1 MSEQF
6 PQEEFQEILR
16 EFHSEA
22 QEILAGLEEDMV
34 RLEREPGNR
43 ELVNRI
49 FRAMHTLKGN
59 SAFLGFTKMT
69 SVTHEAENVLNKI
82 RNGSLVL
89 TGTVMDA
96 LLASVD
102 VVKALLREIIAG
114 EDHSVEVDRAVALL
128 QGAPNADGNGEPEA
142 DAPLTA
148 ESSDRELADLKE
160 ATMIRVEVQRLDHLM
175 NLIGELVIGRNRLH
189 KVRTDFEHMHGE
201 DSLVV
206 DLTQVSGQ
214 ISLVSSELQEAVM
227 KARMVP
233 IRNVFNRFP
242 RLVRDLSRERE
253 KAVDLVVNGHETELD
268 RSLIEKVWDPLVHL
282 IRNAIDHG
290 LESPAE
296 RAAAGKPERG
306 QIILTA
312 RQEGSHI
319 VISVEDD
326 GRGIDPARVLAK
338 ARRFGLVG
346 EDETL
351 SEQETLNLIFSP
363 GFSTKDEVTDVSG
376 RGVGLDVVKTNL
388 KRLNGLIDV
397 TTVKGVG
404 TRFTLK
410 IPLTLAIVQ
419 ALLIQ
424 VKDEV
429 AAIPLALV
437 VETVRLHPDE
447 VHTING
453 RPVLRI
459 RDHVLPLLWLHD
471 LFSAPRPAER
481 RFNAIIVGLAEERV
495 ALGVDALL
503 GQQEVVVKSVGS
515 YLGEIR
521 GIAGATILGDGRV
534 VVILDVAAL
543 IDEAK
548 SALAVRR

>member
-1 MSEQF
+1 
-6 PQEEFQEILR
+6 
-16 EFHSEA
+16 
-22 QEILAGLEEDMV
+22 
-34 RLEREPGNR
+34 
-43 ELVNRI
+43 
-49 FRAMHTLKGN
+49 
-59 SAFLGFTKMT
+59 
-69 SVTHEAENVLNKI
+69 
-82 RNGSLVL
+82 
-89 TGTVMDA
+89 
-96 LLASVD
+96 
-102 VVKALLREIIAG
+102 
-114 EDHSVEVDRAVALL
+114 
-128 QGAPNADGNGEPEA
+128 
-142 DAPLTA
+142 
-148 ESSDRELADLKE
+148 
-160 ATMIRVEVQRLDHLM
+160 
-175 NLIGELVIGRNRLH
+175 
-189 KVRTDFEHMHGE
+189 VRTDFEREHEG

-206 DLTQVSGQ
+206 DLTQVSGH

-233 IRNVFNRFP
+233 IRNIFNRFP
-242 RLVRDLSRERE
+242 RLVRDLARERE

-290 LESPAE
+290 IESTVE
-296 RAAAGKPERG
+296 RAAVGKPERG
-306 QIILTA
+306 QIILAA

-326 GRGIDPARVLAK
+326 GRGIDPTRVLAK
-338 ARRFGLVG
+338 ARRIGLVG
-346 EDETL
+346 QDETL
-351 SEQETLNLIFSP
+351 SEQEALNLIFSP

-397 TTVKGVG
+397 TTVNGVG

-424 VKDEV
+424 VAEEV
-429 AAIPLALV
+429 AAFPLALV
-437 VETVRLHPDE
+437 VETVRLHPGD
-447 VHTING
+447 VRTING

-459 RDHVLPLLWLHD
+459 RDQVLPLLWLHD
-471 LFSAPRPAER
+471 LFSASRPAER

-495 ALGVDALL
+495 ALAVDSLL
-503 GQQEVVVKSVGS
+503 GQQEVVVKSIGS

-534 VVILDVAAL
+534 VMILDVAAL

-548 SALAVRR
+548 SALVARR

>member
-1 MSEQF
+1 MSGEF
-6 PQEEFQEILR
+6 AQEEFQEILR

-22 QEILAGLEEDMV
+22 QEILLGLEEDMV
-34 RLEREPGNR
+34 RLEREPGNK

-59 SAFLGFTKMT
+59 SAFLGFGKMT
-69 SVTHEAENVLNKI
+69 AVSHEAEHVLNKL
-82 RNGSLVL
+82 RNGSLAL
-89 TGTVMDA
+89 TSEVMDA

-102 VVKALLREIIAG
+102 SVKSLLTEIISG
-114 EDHSVEVDRAVALL
+114 QDLLVEIQGTVALL
-128 QGAPNADGNGEPEA
+128 QGVVRVEGAGD
-142 DAPLTA
+142 A
-148 ESSDRELADLKE
+148 ESEAPVHTESSEPGSADLKE

-175 NLIGELVIGRNRLH
+175 NLIGELVIGRNQLH
-189 KVRTDFEHMHGE
+189 QVRADFERRHEG
-201 DSLVV
+201 DSLVA
-206 DLTQVSGQ
+206 DLNQVSGQ
-214 ISLVSSELQEAVM
+214 ISLVAGELQEAVM

-233 IRNVFNRFP
+233 IRNIFNRFP
-242 RLVRDLSRERE
+242 RMVRDLARERG
-253 KAVDLVVNGHETELD
+253 KVVDLVINGHETELD

-282 IRNAIDHG
+282 IRNAVDHG
-290 LESPAE
+290 LESTAE
-296 RAAAGKPERG
+296 RRAQAKPEAG
-306 QIILTA
+306 QVILSA

-326 GRGIDPARVLAK
+326 GRGIDAERVREK
-338 ARRFGLVG
+338 GRRLGLLG
-346 EDETL
+346 EDENL
-351 SEQETLNLIFSP
+351 SEQEILNLIFAP

-419 ALLIQ
+419 ALLIE

-429 AAIPLALV
+429 AAIPLGSV
-437 VETVRLHPDE
+437 VETVRLHPNE
-447 VHTING
+447 VHSINA

-459 RDHVLPLLWLHD
+459 RDQVLPLLWLHD
-471 LFSAPRPAER
+471 LFSAPRPDGR

-503 GQQEVVVKSVGS
+503 GQQEVVVKSIGS
-515 YLGEIR
+515 YLGDIK

-534 VVILDVAAL
+534 VMILDVAAL

-548 SALAVRR
+548 TALAARR

>member
-1 MSEQF
+1 MTEQF

-22 QEILAGLEEDMV
+22 QEILVGLEEDMV

-43 ELVNRI
+43 DLVNRI

-59 SAFLGFTKMT
+59 SAFLGFNKMT
-69 SVTHEAENVLNKI
+69 SVSHEAEHVLNKI
-82 RNGSLVL
+82 RNGSLSL
-89 TGTVMDA
+89 TTELMDA

-102 VVKALLREIIAG
+102 TVKALVREITEG
-114 EDHSVEVDRAVALL
+114 QDHVEIDRTIALL
-128 QGAPNADGNGEPEA
+128 QQALNAVSNGEGETEA
-142 DAPLTA
+142 PVQT
-148 ESSDRELADLKE
+148 ESSDVEAASLKE
-160 ATMIRVEVQRLDHLM
+160 TTMIRVEVQRLDDLM
-175 NLIGELVIGRNRLH
+175 NLIGELVIGRNQLH
-189 KVRTDFEHMHGE
+189 QVRIDLERTHEG
-201 DSLVV
+201 DSLVG
-206 DLTQVSGQ
+206 DLNRVSGQ

-242 RLVRDLSRERE
+242 RMVRDLARDAE
-253 KAVDLVVNGHETELD
+253 KVVDLVVNGHETELD

-290 LESPAE
+290 LESAAE
-296 RAAAGKPERG
+296 RQAAGKPERC
-306 QIILTA
+306 QVILSA

-326 GRGIDPARVLAK
+326 GRGIDAARVLAK
-338 ARRFGLVG
+338 ARRLGLVNS
-346 EDETL
+346 DENL
-351 SEQETLNLIFSP
+351 SEHEIINLIFSP

-424 VKDEV
+424 VENEV
-429 AAIPLALV
+429 AAIPLSSV
-437 VETVRLHPDE
+437 VETVRLLPEELHT
-447 VHTING
+447 VHL

-459 RDHVLPLLWLHD
+459 RDQVIPLLWLHD
-471 LFSAPRPAER
+471 LFGAPRPDGR

-495 ALGVDALL
+495 ALGVDGLL
-503 GQQEVVVKSVGS
+503 GQQEVVVKSIGS
-515 YLGEIR
+515 YLGDIK

-534 VVILDVAAL
+534 VMILDVAAL
-543 IDEAK
+543 IDEA
-548 SALAVRR
+548 RRHVKGRR

>member
-1 MSEQF
+1 MSEQI

-34 RLEREPGNR
+34 RLEREPSNR

-89 TGTVMDA
+89 TETVMDA

-114 EDHSVEVDRAVALL
+114 EDHSVEIDRAVALL
-128 QGAPNADGNGEPEA
+128 QHALNADGSTETEG
-142 DAPLTA
+142 DAPAML
-148 ESSDRELADLKE
+148 ESSDRGAPDFTE

-189 KVRTDFEHMHGE
+189 KVRTDIEHRHEG

-214 ISLVSSELQEAVM
+214 INLVSSELQEAVM

-233 IRNVFNRFP
+233 IQNIFNRFP
-242 RLVRDLSRERE
+242 RLVRDLARERE

-290 LESPAE
+290 LESTAE

-306 QIILTA
+306 QIILAA

-326 GRGIDPARVLAK
+326 GRGIDPSRVLAK
-338 ARRFGLVG
+338 ARRTGLVG
-346 EDETL
+346 QEEAL
-351 SEQETLNLIFSP
+351 SEQEALNLIFAP

-424 VKDEV
+424 VAEEV
-429 AAIPLALV
+429 AAFPLALV
-437 VETVRLHPDE
+437 VETVRLHPGE
-447 VHTING
+447 VRTING

-459 RDHVLPLLWLHD
+459 RDQVLPLLWLHD
-471 LFSAPRPAER
+471 LFSAARPAER

-495 ALGVDALL
+495 ALAVDTLL
-503 GQQEVVVKSVGS
+503 GQQEVVVKSIGS

-534 VVILDVAAL
+534 VMILDVAAL

-548 SALAVRR
+548 SALVARR